1 MARRVLIVAGREGYP
16 PALQAQIEL
25 WGDSLDF
32 TLAASGNEALW
43 EIRGSPYDLVLA
55 PAQLLEM
62 AGMEFAEVVQALSP
76 ATKIVLVGAKI
87 TPALQSQAEALRL
100 FALLPEVSVQE
111 VATVIG
117 RALGIPV
124 PRPKPPPP
132 PKEVPAPAPTAPPPR
147 KEAPAPAPTA
157 PPPRKPAVP
166 PPEVP
171 PPPKVTLTPAQ
182 QEAVRRALRDLVVS
196 IGPQLALLVALS
208 GETLLAEGSAGD
220 LPISTLAAR
229 MASGLAG
236 AGELA
241 RLLKDEKFLG
251 LSLFSGSRYDL
262 YAFTVTSTTVLL
274 LVFDKMVVESK
285 LGSVWLYTRR
295 VVEELRTVLEGK
307 R

>member
-1 MARRVLIVAGREGYP
+1 MARRVLIVAGREGYA

-55 PAQLLEM
+55 PAQLPEM
-62 AGMEFAEVVQALSP
+62 SGMEFAEVVQALSP
-76 ATKIVLVGAKI
+76 ATRVVLVGVKI
-87 TPALQSQAEALRL
+87 TPALQSQAEALHL

-111 VATVIG
+111 VASVIG
-117 RALGIPV
+117 RALDMPV

-132 PKEVPAPAPTAPPPR
+132 PPPPREAPPPAAPPAAPPRRPAAPPPTAPPAPR
-147 KEAPAPAPTA
+147 
-157 PPPRKPAVP
+157 
-166 PPEVP
+166 
-171 PPPKVTLTPAQ
+171 VTLTPGQ
-182 QEAVRRALRDLVVS
+182 QEAVRRALRDLVAS
-196 IGPQLALLVALS
+196 IGPQLALLVSVA
-208 GETLLAEGSAGD
+208 GEPLLAEGAAGD
-220 LPISTLAAR
+220 MPISTLAAR

-241 RLLKDEKFLG
+241 RLLKDDKFLG

-262 YAFTVTSTTVLL
+262 YAFTVTPETVLL

-295 VVEELRTVLEGK
+295 VVEELRTALEGEK
-307 R
+307 

>member
-1 MARRVLIVAGREGYP
+1 MARRVLIVAGREGYA

-25 WGDSLDF
+25 WGDNLDF

-55 PAQLLEM
+55 PAQLPEM

-76 ATKIVLVGAKI
+76 ATKVVLVGVKI
-87 TPALQSQAEALRL
+87 TPALQSQAEALHL

-117 RALGIPV
+117 RALDLPV

-132 PKEVPAPAPTAPPPR
+132 PSPKEAPPPVPP
-147 KEAPAPAPTA
+147 KA
-157 PPPRKPAVP
+157 PPPQKPAAP
-166 PPEVP
+166 PPPSP
-171 PPPKVTLTPAQ
+171 PVPKVTLTPAQ

-196 IGPQLALLVALS
+196 IGPQMALLVDVT
-208 GETLLAEGSAGD
+208 GEALLAEGSAGD
-220 LPISTLAAR
+220 MPMSTLAAR
-229 MASGLAG
+229 MAAGLAG

-241 RLLKDEKFLG
+241 RVLKDEKFLG

-295 VVEELRTVLEGK
+295 IVEELRAALEEK

>member
-55 PAQLLEM
+55 PAQLPEM

-76 ATKIVLVGAKI
+76 ATKVVLVGAKI

-117 RALGIPV
+117 RALGLSV

-132 PKEVPAPAPTAPPPR
+132 PPPKEVTPPAPS
-147 KEAPAPAPTA
+147 A
-157 PPPRKPAVP
+157 PPPRKPAAP
-166 PPEVP
+166 PPEAP

-182 QEAVRRALRDLVVS
+182 QEAVRRALRDLVAS

-208 GETLLAEGSAGD
+208 GETLLAEGLAGD
-220 LPISTLAAR
+220 LPISTLSAR
-229 MASGLAG
+229 MTSGLAG
-236 AGELA
+236 VGELA
-241 RLLKDEKFLG
+241 RLLKDERFLG

-295 VVEELRTVLEGK
+295 VVEELRTALEEK

>member
-1 MARRVLIVAGREGYP
+1 MARRVLIVAGREGYA

-55 PAQLLEM
+55 PAQLPEM

-76 ATKIVLVGAKI
+76 ATKVVLVGVKI
-87 TPALQSQAEALRL
+87 TPALESQAEALHL

-117 RALGIPV
+117 RALGLPV

-132 PKEVPAPAPTAPPPR
+132 PPPKEAPPPVPP
-147 KEAPAPAPTA
+147 KA
-157 PPPRKPAVP
+157 PPPRKPAAP
-166 PPEVP
+166 PPPAP
-171 PPPKVTLTPAQ
+171 PAPKVTLTPTQ

-196 IGPQLALLVALS
+196 IGPQMALLVDVT

-220 LPISTLAAR
+220 MPMSTLAAR

-236 AGELA
+236 VGELA

-262 YAFTVTSTTVLL
+262 YAFTVTPTTVLL

-295 VVEELRTVLEGK
+295 IVEELRAALEEK

>member
-1 MARRVLIVAGREGYP
+1 MARRVLIVAGREGYA

-25 WGDSLDF
+25 WGDRLDF

-55 PAQLLEM
+55 PAQLPEM

-76 ATKIVLVGAKI
+76 ATKVVLVGAKI
-87 TPALQSQAEALRL
+87 TPALQSQAEALHL

-111 VATVIG
+111 VAAVIG
-117 RALGIPV
+117 RALGLPV
-124 PRPKPPPP
+124 PQPKPP
-132 PKEVPAPAPTAPPPR
+132 APPPR
-147 KEAPAPAPTA
+147 KAPAPPEA
-157 PPPRKPAVP
+157 PPPRRPAAPPPSAPPVPPGADLKPAP
-166 PPEVP
+166 
-171 PPPKVTLTPAQ
+171 LTPAQ
-182 QEAVRRALRDLVVS
+182 QEAVRRALRDLIVS
-196 IGPQLALLVALS
+196 IGPQMALLVGVT
-208 GETLLAEGSAGD
+208 GEMLLAEGSAGD
-220 LPISTLAAR
+220 VPISTLAAR
-229 MASGLAG
+229 MASALAG

-262 YAFTVTSTTVLL
+262 YAFTVTPTTVLL

-295 VVEELRTVLEGK
+295 IVEELRTALEEK

>member
-1 MARRVLIVAGREGYP
+1 MARRVLIVAGREGYA

-25 WGDSLDF
+25 WGESLDF

-55 PAQLLEM
+55 PAQLPEM

-76 ATKIVLVGAKI
+76 ATKVVLVGVKI
-87 TPALQSQAEALRL
+87 TPALQSQAEALHL

-117 RALGIPV
+117 RALGLAV

-132 PKEVPAPAPTAPPPR
+132 KEAPPP
-147 KEAPAPAPTA
+147 APPKA
-157 PPPRKPAVP
+157 PPPAPPKAP
-166 PPEVP
+166 PPQKPVAP
-171 PPPKVTLTPAQ
+171 PPSAPPAPKVTLTPAQ

-196 IGPQLALLVALS
+196 IGPQMALLVDVT
-208 GETLLAEGSAGD
+208 GEALLAEGSAGD

-262 YAFTVTSTTVLL
+262 YAFTVTPMTVLL

-295 VVEELRTVLEGK
+295 IVEELRVALEEK

>member
-1 MARRVLIVAGREGYP
+1 MARRVLIVAGKEGYIP
-16 PALQAQIEL
+16 VLQAQIEL
-25 WGDSLDF
+25 WGGVLDF

-55 PAQLLEM
+55 PAQLPEM

-76 ATKIVLVGAKI
+76 ATRVVLVGARI

-117 RALGIPV
+117 RALGLPV

-132 PKEVPAPAPTAPPPR
+132 PKEAP
-147 KEAPAPAPTA
+147 
-157 PPPRKPAVP
+157 
-166 PPEVP
+166 P
-171 PPPKVTLTPAQ
+171 PPPKEAPPPAAPPAAPPVQKPAAPPPPAPRVTLTPAQ
-182 QEAVRRALRDLVVS
+182 QEAVRRALRDLVAS
-196 IGPQLALLVALS
+196 IGPQLALMVSVA
-208 GETLLAEGSAGD
+208 GEVLLAEGSAGD
-220 LPISTLAAR
+220 MPIPALAAQ

-236 AGELA
+236 IGGLA
-241 RLLKDEKFLG
+241 RLLKDDRFLG

-262 YAFTVTSTTVLL
+262 YAFTVTPTTVLL
-274 LVFDKMVVESK
+274 LIFDKMVVESK

-295 VVEELRTVLEGK
+295 VVEELRTALEK
-307 R
+307 AK

>member
-1 MARRVLIVAGREGYP
+1 MARRVLIVAGREGYA

-25 WGDSLDF
+25 WGGSLDF
-32 TLAASGNEALW
+32 VLAASGNEALW

-55 PAQLLEM
+55 PAQLPEM

-76 ATKIVLVGAKI
+76 ATKVVLVGAKI

-100 FALLPEVSVQE
+100 FALLPELSVQE

-117 RALGIPV
+117 RALGLPV

-132 PKEVPAPAPTAPPPR
+132 PPP
-147 KEAPAPAPTA
+147 KEAPVPTPPKA
-157 PPPRKPAVP
+157 SPPRKPAAP
-166 PPEVP
+166 PPSAPPVPEVA
-171 PPPKVTLTPAQ
+171 LTPAR

-196 IGPQLALLVALS
+196 IGPQLALLVSIA

-220 LPISTLAAR
+220 IPISTLAAR

-262 YAFTVTSTTVLL
+262 YAFTVTPTIVLL

-295 VVEELRTVLEGK
+295 VVEELRAALEET

>member
-16 PALQAQIEL
+16 PALRAQIEL

-55 PAQLLEM
+55 PAQLPEM

-76 ATKIVLVGAKI
+76 ATKVVLVGAKI
-87 TPALQSQAEALRL
+87 TPALQSQAEALHL

-117 RALGIPV
+117 RALGLPV

-132 PKEVPAPAPTAPPPR
+132 PPPKEVTPPTPA
-147 KEAPAPAPTA
+147 A
-157 PPPRKPAVP
+157 PPPRKPAAP
-166 PPEVP
+166 PPEAP

-182 QEAVRRALRDLVVS
+182 QEAVRRALRDLVAS
-196 IGPQLALLVALS
+196 IGPQLALLVTLS

-220 LPISTLAAR
+220 LPISTLSAR

-236 AGELA
+236 VGELA
-241 RLLKDEKFLG
+241 RLLKDERFLG

-295 VVEELRTVLEGK
+295 VVEELRTALEEK

>member
-1 MARRVLIVAGREGYP
+1 MARRVLIVAGREGYA

-32 TLAASGNEALW
+32 VLAASGNEALW

-55 PAQLLEM
+55 PAQLPEM

-76 ATKIVLVGAKI
+76 ATKVVLVGAKI

-111 VATVIG
+111 VAAVIG
-117 RALGIPV
+117 QALGLPV

-132 PKEVPAPAPTAPPPR
+132 KETPVPAP
-147 KEAPAPAPTA
+147 PAA
-157 PPPRKPAVP
+157 PPPRKPAAP
-166 PPEVP
+166 PPSAPPVP
-171 PPPKVTLTPAQ
+171 RVALTPAQ

-196 IGPQLALLVALS
+196 IGPQMALLVSVA

-220 LPISTLAAR
+220 IPISTLATQ

-236 AGELA
+236 AGQLA

-262 YAFTVTSTTVLL
+262 YAFTVTPTTALL
-274 LVFDKMVVESK
+274 LVFDKMVVEGK

-295 VVEELRTVLEGK
+295 IVEELRAALEEK